1 VAFRLAELFVDITG
15 RDSHVNSVLGRVH
28 NRVSASTIALGTAA
42 GNLLTGAVRGV
53 GNMMGGIIDTTMNLE
68 DQMVALAKATDQS
81 PENLAK
87 MKEELYALSTTLKGV
102 PLENLLDI
110 ATSGAKMGVSN
121 NELLTYVEGIAKV
134 STAMDDVPAQTVADS
149 LGKIN
154 AVFGLGVNGAMQ
166 LGSAIDKIGDSGI
179 ATNSAI
185 MEVTQRIS
193 GTMKAA
199 GLTAQETIALAGALL
214 DTGTNSEAA
223 AGAITRMTMAF
234 SKEENPRQA
243 MLAFLEKIR
252 TMSLGDAVKALEGVG
267 LSADI
272 TQGEIVKLATQFGSI
287 GKYTGFANEQFLTLA
302 QANMSYA
309 MSAGTSRAAM
319 TQLGN
324 QIKIA
329 GEAIGTAFLPVFT
342 ALQPAVAAL
351 AKGLSP
357 LFKDIGASITANM
370 PQIEAFGA
378 KLATVGPIIA
388 GAWRELPLTINLVGS
403 VIQDV
408 FANALTIAQNILVGF
423 AKFAI
428 DLFGQIA
435 DIIGAKIHNG
445 IAGSVQGFGRGFI
458 QGLTGG
464 VVDIGGMS
472 EVTVPSLKPNLGAF
486 GNVLAGTGLSEGT
499 KDKALALQAA
509 QLKVQQEQLSEQ
521 KKANAKGP
529 VPAVAS

>member
-1 VAFRLAELFVDITG
+1 VAFKLAELFVDITG

-53 GNMMGGIIDTTMNLE
+53 AGMMGGIIDTTMGLE
-68 DQMVALAKATDQS
+68 DQMVSLAKATDLA

-87 MKEELYALSTTLKGV
+87 MKAELYALSTTLKGV
-102 PLENLLDI
+102 PIENILDI
-110 ATSGAKMGVSN
+110 ATSGAKMGVAAGD
-121 NELLTYVEGIAKV
+121 LVAYTEGIAKV

-154 AVFGLGVNGAMQ
+154 AVFGLGVKGAMQ